1 METSLQ
7 HFRKSFVENF
17 PDAQEADTF
26 FFMLLEAYAELTK
39 AKFFA
44 EPDRELSDEIVQRFN
59 AAKVRLVRHEPIQ
72 YILGYEW
79 FYGRKFYV
87 NPHVLIPR
95 PETEELVDWIVEE
108 YQNRDNL
115 KVIDLCTGSGCIAIS
130 LALSLKG
137 TVSAVDISAEALAV
151 AEKSAQYLDA
161 ATNFILTDVLGTDLP
176 KDLFDVIVSN
186 PPYVREAEK
195 DEMQANVLDYEPHL
209 ALFVTND
216 DPLLFYRR
224 ILEYAQKSLK
234 PEGSLY
240 FEINQ
245 YLEKP
250 MRELAVQYN
259 FYGLTTRTDFR
270 GNVRMLKLTRT

>member
-1 METSLQ
+1 METGLQ
-7 HFRKSFVENF
+7 HFRKSFIQNF
-17 PDAQEADTF
+17 PDAQEADTY

-44 EPDRELSDEIVQRFN
+44 EPDRELSNEIVQQVN
-59 AAKVRLVRHEPIQ
+59 AAKVRLLQHEPIQ

-79 FYGRKFYV
+79 FYGRKFLV
-87 NPHVLIPR
+87 NPAVLIPR

-108 YQNRDNL
+108 FQHRNNL
-115 KVIDLCTGSGCIAIS
+115 NIIDLCTGSGCIAIS

-137 TVSAVDISAEALAV
+137 TVTAVDISAEALAV
-151 AEKSAQYLDA
+151 AEKNAQLLNA
-161 ATNFILTDVLGTDLP
+161 PTNFILADVLGSDLP
-176 KDLFDVIVSN
+176 TDLFDVLVSN

-195 DEMQANVLDYEPHL
+195 AEMQANVLEYEPHL

-216 DPLLFYRR
+216 DPLLFYRS
-224 ILEYAQKSLK
+224 ILEYAQQCLK

-250 MRELAVQYN
+250 MRELAVAYN